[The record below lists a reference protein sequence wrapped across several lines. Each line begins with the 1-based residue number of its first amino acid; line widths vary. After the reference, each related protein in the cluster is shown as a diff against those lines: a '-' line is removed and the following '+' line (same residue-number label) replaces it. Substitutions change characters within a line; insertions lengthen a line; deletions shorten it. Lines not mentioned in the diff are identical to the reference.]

1 MCYAKPGPRCSAHL
15 AEKIAKVTK
24 TETDLRERI
33 KSNEILLE
41 SFVTRDAGDTAALM
55 DDLSDEVKWE
65 AQELIALQAHVQN
78 PDPAIQKTAEVR
90 IAEKVKSIND
100 SLNADREAL
109 ESLLPEKSALT
120 SEWLGTE
127 AGQATLEQQI
137 DIAKAQNRFGL
148 AESLEG
154 EKERTKRAHNA
165 AISAYKVSNREKQNL
180 SANSEKFDAR
190 ERELAETTEELRRNY
205 DTLVALENEISE
217 LEQSAPIFPGLV
229 EEGSMQAVVVAR
241 LQTARQKH
249 SALKQQMSLD
259 RTKLAFM
266 KHDLEKEKAAV
277 AAGVDYSTMNSCYGT
292 AYSVEGGGTNAY
304 YLSQRSADSPK
315 TFVRIMGTE
324 GSSRE
329 VILEDGRRIS
339 SDTIRKTPAN
349 VMVDLSQVEDVNNEQ
364 VNIYDS
370 RNLFN

>member
-24 TETDLRERI
+24 TETGLRERI

-41 SFVTRDAGDTAALM
+41 SFATHTTSDTGALM
-55 DDLSDEVKWE
+55 EELSDEAEWD
-65 AQELIALQAHVQN
+65 AQELIALHAHAQN
-78 PDPAIQKTAEVR
+78 PDPAIKKTAEVR
-90 IAEKVKSIND
+90 IAEKVKNLHD
-100 SLNADREAL
+100 SLNADRETL
-109 ESLLPEKSALT
+109 ESLLPEKAALT
-120 SEWLGTE
+120 NEWLGTE

-148 AESLEG
+148 AESLEA

-165 AISAYKVSNREKQNL
+165 AVAAYKVSTREKQNL

-190 ERELAETTEELRRNY
+190 ERELAESTEELRRNY
-205 DTLVALENEISE
+205 DTLVALETEISE
-217 LEQSAPIFPGLV
+217 LEQSAPMFPGLV
-229 EEGSMQAVVVAR
+229 EEGSVQAVVVAR
-241 LQTARQKH
+241 LQAAKQKH
-249 SALKQQMSLD
+249 ETLKRGMSLD

-266 KHDLEKEKAAV
+266 KHDLEKEKAAI
-277 AAGVDYSTMNSCYGT
+277 AAGVEYGNMNSCYGS
-292 AYSVEGGGTNAY
+292 AYSVKGGGTNAY
-304 YLSQRSADSPK
+304 YLSQRSPESPK

-324 GSSRE
+324 GSSGE

-339 SDTIRKTPAN
+339 GDTIRKTPAN

-364 VNIYDS
+364 VSIYDN
-370 RNLFN
+370 RNLFT